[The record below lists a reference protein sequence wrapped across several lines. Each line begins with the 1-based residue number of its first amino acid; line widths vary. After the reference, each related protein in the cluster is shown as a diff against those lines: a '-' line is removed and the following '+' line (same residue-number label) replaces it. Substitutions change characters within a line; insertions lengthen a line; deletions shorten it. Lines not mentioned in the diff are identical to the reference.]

1 MLFPEQHRY
10 AKRKPRTRSLR
21 KKPVCAAPMSR
32 PEKASEKVCF
42 CASLFRGSLTVEA
55 AAALPL
61 FFLALLMLIGML
73 NIYAVQARVSL
84 SLDSSARKLG
94 MYAYTAGEEKGTLTD
109 AACQAYA
116 AGRLKMP
123 RGCGNLR
130 FEGDTWDGSRIKLKI
145 RYEYRLPVGFFKMPP
160 IPLYNQAEVHA
171 WVGYQGD
178 LPEGP
183 GEEEAEEMVFIT
195 ENQSVYHTDRNCT
208 YLQLT
213 VYQANRSQVEELRNE
228 QGGRYHACEKCGGG
242 GACVYLSPQG
252 EAYHSSRD
260 CSGLTRHV
268 EMVKKSEVAHKGEF
282 SRCAGR

>member
-145 RYEYRLPVGFFKMPP
+145 RYEY
-160 IPLYNQAEVHA
+160 
-171 WVGYQGD
+171 
-178 LPEGP
+178 
-183 GEEEAEEMVFIT
+183 
-195 ENQSVYHTDRNCT
+195 
-208 YLQLT
+208 
-213 VYQANRSQVEELRNE
+213 
-228 QGGRYHACEKCGGG
+228 
-242 GACVYLSPQG
+242 LSLI
-252 EAYHSSRD
+252 HI
-260 CSGLTRHV
+260 
-268 EMVKKSEVAHKGEF
+268 
-282 SRCAGR
+282 

>member
-1 MLFPEQHRY
+1 MDMVEYGMREREGKESFRLDHCIGQLEAQAEAEGGGIRRCLYPGLWIWRNLREGRYKSRLFPGAAQICKKKTEN
-10 AKRKPRTRSLR
+10 TLSSE

-130 FEGDTWDGSRIKLKI
+130 FEGDTWDGSRIKA
-145 RYEYRLPVGFFKMPP
+145 EDPV
-160 IPLYNQAEVHA
+160 
-171 WVGYQGD
+171 
-178 LPEGP
+178 
-183 GEEEAEEMVFIT
+183 
-195 ENQSVYHTDRNCT
+195 
-208 YLQLT
+208 
-213 VYQANRSQVEELRNE
+213 
-228 QGGRYHACEKCGGG
+228 
-242 GACVYLSPQG
+242 
-252 EAYHSSRD
+252 
-260 CSGLTRHV
+260 
-268 EMVKKSEVAHKGEF
+268 
-282 SRCAGR
+282 